1 MEAPNKKEQLWNR
14 ISSFNNTQFAFK
26 SASGTDLYLTAPDVG
41 KGVSSLTAKSVEY
54 GTNVVVEYL
63 SLTDEGECCIDSQL
77 WKPTN
82 DNPHFQ
88 KSNV

>member
-26 SASGTDLYLTAPDVG
+26 SAIHNLYLTAPKIG
-41 KGVSSLTAKSVEY
+41 KGVSSLSAKQVEY

-63 SLTDEGECCIDSQL
+63 ALTEEGECCIDSQL

-82 DNPHFQ
+82 DNQDFQ
-88 KSNV
+88 GSNV

>member
-1 MEAPNKKEQLWNR
+1 MEVPKKKKQLWNR

-26 SASGTDLYLTAPDVG
+26 SASGPEYLTAPDVG

-63 SLTDEGECCIDSQL
+63 ALTEEGECCIDSQL
-77 WKPTN
+77 WKPTDFFKSELN
-82 DNPHFQ
+82 E
-88 KSNV
+88 SNV

>member
-1 MEAPNKKEQLWNR
+1 MEVPNEKRQLWNR

-26 SASGTDLYLTAPDVG
+26 SAIQNLYLTAPKIG
-41 KGVSSLTAKSVEY
+41 KGVSSLSAEPVEY

-63 SLTDEGECCIDSQL
+63 ALNDEGECCIDPQL

-88 KSNV
+88 ESNV